1 MIFWGL
7 QLCERILCITDNLSK
22 TLQKQSLSAA
32 EGQHLAGLTV
42 LTLQGMRSE
51 EMFNLFFESLNKVIE
66 RIGVDGPALPR
77 KRNAPIRYDDGN
89 GQSYHSPTVEE
100 HYRVKY
106 FEVIHLAINSIQ
118 YRFDQPGTEFIEILK
133 QIY

>member
-1 MIFWGL
+1 MELWEQCLETRLDPDVKGRIIGVKTQMTKFDLLFGL

-42 LTLQGMRSE
+42 LTLKGMRSE

-77 KRNAPIRYDDGN
+77 KRNVDMMMAMGSPIIA
-89 GQSYHSPTVEE
+89 QQLKST
-100 HYRVKY
+100 
-106 FEVIHLAINSIQ
+106 
-118 YRFDQPGTEFIEILK
+118 IE
-133 QIY
+133 